1 MAAVWRKL
9 CAMWVLL
16 FEVEEERATTNGRR
30 DDGRTEVVSHGSD
43 PAKQIFR
50 AGSIPA
56 SPLTEDGQTLP

>member
-30 DDGRTEVVSHGSD
+30 DDGRTEVVSD

-56 SPLTEDGQTLP
+56 SPLTEDGQILP